1 MAKQALLRCS
11 VITPERQVLEREA
24 ASVVLPAHDGLIGY
38 MRDRAPMV
46 CEVGIGILT
55 MSGGPQGEQRLFVD
69 GGFAQVLNNDV
80 TILTNRA
87 MSADEIDRE
96 NATAAMRE
104 AEGMR
109 ISDDASF
116 EARQKAMARAQ
127 TQLKL
132 AK

>member
-1 MAKQALLRCS
+1 M
-11 VITPERQVLEREA
+11 
-24 ASVVLPAHDGLIGY
+24 VLPAHDGLIGY